1 MYISK
6 IHLENI
12 RCFEEIEL
20 DLTGDAGIRNWAV
33 ILGDNGLGK
42 TTLLRSI
49 AVGLCD
55 RTSAAGLISDLQGDW
70 IRQGA
75 RPNTGKIRITLRDP
89 QNKRKFHSEIEISNG
104 GGREQIEIKKNP
116 VDDGL
121 DDILVCAYGAARGV
135 QGTRDYRKYRTQDSV
150 YTLFDYETGL
160 QNPELILRRLASRE
174 ANINEILE
182 SIDKILMLD
191 SGSTELDTSGISIK
205 GPWGNVPFSSVGDGY
220 RSTLT
225 WVTDFL
231 GWAMF
236 HYDKVL
242 DRDKL
247 HGIVLLD
254 EIEQHLHPIWQ
265 RHIVRL
271 LSEQFPN
278 IQFIGTSHSPLCA
291 SGSADLKEEEYR
303 LVVLDRGE
311 HNGSVEVNE
320 LASLRG
326 LRADQVLTSTAFGL
340 EETRNP
346 SVEKE
351 LQQFRRL
358 LLSNSLNSAE
368 EKELARLR
376 HSIENQFPGLAER
389 EEDRALERELWQRMR
404 NHSATNEKSGE

>member
-12 RCFEEIEL
+12 RCFEEIKL

-33 ILGDNGLGK
+33 ILGNNGLGK

-75 RPNTGKIRITLRDP
+75 TPNTGKIRITLHDPEKKRD
-89 QNKRKFHSEIEISNG
+89 FYSEIEISNG
-104 GGREQIEIKKNP
+104 GGREQIAIKKNP

-121 DDILVCAYGAARGV
+121 DDIFVCAYGAARGV

-205 GPWGNVPFSSVGDGY
+205 GPWGNVPFGSVGDGY

-236 HYDKVL
+236 HYGQIL
-242 DRDKL
+242 DRDRL

-271 LSEQFPN
+271 LSEQFPKT
-278 IQFIGTSHSPLCA
+278 QFIGTSHSPLCA
-291 SGSADLKEEEYR
+291 SGSADLKEEECR
-303 LVVLDRGE
+303 LVVLERSE
-311 HNGSVEVNE
+311 HKGSVDANE

-326 LRADQVLTSTAFGL
+326 LRADQVLTSNAFGL

-346 SVEKE
+346 NVEKE
-351 LQQFRRL
+351 LRKFRQL

-368 EKELARLR
+368 EKELASLR
-376 HSIENQFPGLAER
+376 GSIENQFPGLAER

-404 NHSATNEKSGE
+404 DRSTTNERTGE